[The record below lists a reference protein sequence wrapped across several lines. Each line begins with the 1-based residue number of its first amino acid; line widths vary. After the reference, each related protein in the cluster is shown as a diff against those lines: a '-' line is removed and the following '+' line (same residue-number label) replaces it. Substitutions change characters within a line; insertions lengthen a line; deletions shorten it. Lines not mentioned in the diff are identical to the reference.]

1 MHHNYLTFTK
11 LIENF
16 IQKAMAVIDS
26 FAPSKNKC
34 VKCTSQDGFGAEIM
48 ENIKDYRNKIIG
60 NCKEGE

>member
-26 FAPSKNKC
+26 FAPSKSKC

-48 ENIKDYRNKIIG
+48 ENITGR
-60 NCKEGE
+60 